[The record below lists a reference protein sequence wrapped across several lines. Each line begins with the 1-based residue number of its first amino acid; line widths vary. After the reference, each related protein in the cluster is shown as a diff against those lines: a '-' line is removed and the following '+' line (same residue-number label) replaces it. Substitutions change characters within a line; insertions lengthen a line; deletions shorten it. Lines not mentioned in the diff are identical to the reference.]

1 MYRRVLVV
9 VLLLGSVGLV
19 SALVF
24 QSAYRQSL
32 GALAQRGEAD
42 LSLAADRLTGQ
53 LQRYQDLAVLMSD
66 HPVLRGLSAGTGDV
80 MGAQALLLASADR
93 TGVLNMA
100 YLDAAGRVLSE
111 AKPAAVPGTAYIA
124 EALERA
130 RDGALGAGHGVDP
143 GQGVRVYVFAAPTF
157 SDGGGVIGILLVTV
171 NIDLLEQEWR
181 GDRPAVLFTDAAEV
195 VFISNR
201 SELLGWRRLP
211 EGAGLAPPGAS
222 GSTVSARRVAGLEL
236 WRIDWS
242 PYLPRRALHLER
254 DLPQVGMRAEALVDA
269 APVRRLAGLQA
280 TVVAL
285 VLMVLGTALIAAL
298 ERRRSLSEANARL
311 ESRVAARTAELSGAN
326 ARLRREVTERQE
338 AEAAL
343 KRAQDELVQ
352 ASKLSALG
360 QMSAGLSHE
369 LNQPLMAIRQF
380 AENGAVFLARDKAD
394 RAAANLHRIA
404 DLAGRMGRIIRNL
417 RAFARQESEP
427 VRRIDLV
434 AVIETAVEMTEARIA
449 KDGVRL
455 HWHAPDAPVWAMG
468 GEVRLGQVLVN
479 LITNAVDAMA
489 AAPVKE
495 LTITLTDAGQGPSAP
510 GVAGQEAAAATLTR
524 PEIRVRDT
532 GPGIAAPEKIFD
544 PFYSTKEVG
553 ASEGMGL
560 GLSISYGLVQSFGG
574 AIRGQ
579 SHPEGGAE
587 FTVQLAAA
595 EPAEA

>member
-1 MYRRVLVV
+1 MWRRGLGIA
-9 VLLLGSVGLV
+9 LLLLSVGLV
-19 SALVF
+19 SGLVF

-32 GALAQRGEAD
+32 GALAQRGESD
-42 LSLAADRLTGQ
+42 LSLASDRLTGQ

-66 HPVLRGLSAGTGDV
+66 HPVLRGLSVGLGDV
-80 MGAQALLLASADR
+80 EAAQVLLLASVDR

-100 YLDAAGRVLSE
+100 YLDAQGRPLAE
-111 AKPAAVPGTAYIA
+111 AKPAAVPATDYIA
-124 EALERA
+124 EAVTRA
-130 RDGALGAGHGVDP
+130 QSGALGSGHGVDP
-143 GQGVRVYVFAAPTF
+143 GAGVRVYVFAAPTF
-157 SDGGGVIGILLVTV
+157 SGSGGVIGILLVTV

-181 GDRPAVLFTDAAEV
+181 GDRPAVLFTDAAQE

-201 SELLGWRRLP
+201 SELIGWRRATA
-211 EGAGLAPPGAS
+211 GAGLVPPGATD
-222 GSTVSARRVAGLEL
+222 STVSARRIGGLEL

-298 ERRRSLSEANARL
+298 ERRRSLAQVNAQL
-311 ESRVAARTAELSGAN
+311 ESRVVARTAELSGAN
-326 ARLRREVTERQE
+326 AQLRREVTERQE

-343 KRAQDELVQ
+343 KRAQAELVQ

-380 AENGAVFLARDKAD
+380 AENGAVFLERGKPE
-394 RAAANLHRIA
+394 RAAANLQRIA

-427 VRRIDLV
+427 VRRIELG
-434 AVIETAVEMTEARIA
+434 AVIATALEMTEGRIA
-449 KDGVRL
+449 KDGVTL
-455 HWHAPDAPVWAMG
+455 HWQAPNAPVWAMG

-489 AAPVKE
+489 ASPSKE
-495 LTITLTDAGQGPSAP
+495 LTISLSLD
-510 GVAGQEAAAATLTR
+510 EAAR

-579 SHPEGGAE
+579 THPEGGAE
-587 FTVQLAAA
+587 FTVQLNAAG
-595 EPAEA
+595 PARS